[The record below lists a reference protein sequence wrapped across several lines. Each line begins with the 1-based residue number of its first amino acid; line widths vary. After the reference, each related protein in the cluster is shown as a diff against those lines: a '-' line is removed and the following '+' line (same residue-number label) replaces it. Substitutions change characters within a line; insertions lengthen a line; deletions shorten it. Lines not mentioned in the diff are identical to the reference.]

1 MNSSPAALSPAATP
15 ASGAGA
21 SRRAAARGSWLSA
34 LRGQAPVVVIAVILL
49 ALWYGLGLYSDVPF
63 ARETLGKGASFGLV
77 LHTALT
83 LPSPFVPLPHQ
94 VLADFFTALAQPF
107 DAPRGLWIHLEAT
120 GAEAL
125 LGLCC
130 GTALGV
136 LIATLFVHSRPLESA
151 FLPFVVAS
159 QTVPV
164 LALAPIVVSTLGIT
178 LTAKVVVATYLAFFA
193 VTVSTLKG
201 FKSADPLAH
210 ELMQSYAANRWQ
222 VYRTLLFPVALPYL
236 FAGLKVA
243 ATASLVG
250 AIVAELP
257 FGSRTGL
264 GARLI
269 EATNYNETI
278 AWWSTMLAG
287 AVLGILAFAAISL
300 LERLVVKRRPTGI
313 GG

>member
-1 MNSSPAALSPAATP
+1 VSGSPAALSPAASS
-15 ASGAGA
+15 ASEAGV
-21 SRRAAARGSWLSA
+21 SRRATSRARWRAA

-94 VLADFFTALAQPF
+94 VLGDFCGALARPF
-107 DAPRGLWIHLEAT
+107 DAPRGLWVHLEAT
-120 GAEAL
+120 GSEAL

-193 VTVSTLKG
+193 VAVSTLKG

-210 ELMQSYAANRWQ
+210 ELMRSYAANRWQ

-300 LERLVVKRRPTGI
+300 LERLVVKSRPAGM